1 MSINPLS
8 EFRELAQAAIAPINN
23 INLHS
28 WTETTEPGNQIVR
41 EGQLSVQFLDH
52 DVPVKTK
59 KVTVAAERP
68 NKKAVQWELARKMLE
83 NISEAFKRP
92 DNCK

>member
-8 EFRELAQAAIAPINN
+8 ELRELAQAAIAPINN
-23 INLHS
+23 INFHS
-28 WTETTEPGNQIVR
+28 WTKTTKPGNQMVW

-52 DVPVKTK
+52 DMPVKTK
-59 KVTVAAERP
+59 TVTVAAEGP
-68 NKKAVQWELARKMLE
+68 NKKAVQRELARKILE